1 MKILALVARL
11 LMGLAFLVF
20 GLNGFFHFI
29 PMGPLPAGPA
39 GAFMG
44 AMFVTHYIFPI
55 SFLEGLCGILF
66 LFGRYVPLALT
77 LICPVIVNILMYHAF
92 MDPKGILPG
101 LLVMICWL
109 IVYWHHRSAFKGI
122 FVQKY
127 AD

>member
-1 MKILALVARL
+1 MKILSLVARL

-29 PMGPLPAGPA
+29 PTPPMAPSPGTSFLES
-39 GAFMG
+39 MI
-44 AMFVTHYIFPI
+44 VTHYFFPI
-55 SFLEGLCGILF
+55 AFLQGLCGILF
-66 LFGRYVPLALT
+66 LFNRYVPLALT
-77 LICPVIVNILMYHAF
+77 LICPIIVNILMYHAF

-109 IVYWHHRSAFKGI
+109 IVYWHHRAAFKGL